1 MKLRMPTLPERRQ
14 AAKDKVMDI
23 GLNLDSGAL
32 TDGSV
37 SLACVHQ
44 PNPVVDDA
52 RALMLPARL
61 LSCVLSFV
69 GGPD

>member
-44 PNPVVDDA
+44 PPTQWWT
-52 RALMLPARL
+52 MRL
-61 LSCVLSFV
+61 H
-69 GGPD
+69 